1 MATKPRARLSRELIL
16 STAIELIDAQGDDAL
31 TFRQLGKM
39 LGSDP
44 TAVYRYFRNKDELL
58 LAMADELIAGAIQ
71 TLPDSDDWRVMMRS
85 IAVEGYRS
93 AIQHPRLAVLIAS
106 RTTQGEAEAAAIE
119 RVLATL
125 NRAGFDPE
133 ESVTIWRAFADSML
147 AWGGL
152 TSAFMTL
159 PVDVQA
165 KDVNAWTGT
174 YASADPVRFP
184 HLHQAA
190 PHIAASADK
199 DFFTDAMELMLDGIA
214 ARLAS
219 RSPARTTNPPVK
231 GST

>member
-1 MATKPRARLSRELIL
+1 MATATKPRARLSRELIL
-16 STAIELIDAQGDDAL
+16 STAMELIDAEGDDAL
-31 TFRQLGKM
+31 TFRHLGKM

-71 TLPDSDDWRVMMRS
+71 TLPDSDDWRVMLRGV
-85 IAVEGYRS
+85 AAEGYRS

-106 RTTQGEAEAAAIE
+106 RTTQGEAETAAIE
-119 RVLATL
+119 RVLAAL
-125 NRAGFDPE
+125 NLAGFDPE

-152 TSAFMTL
+152 TAAFMTL
-159 PVDVQA
+159 PVDVQE
-165 KDVNAWTGT
+165 KDVNAWTGR
-174 YASADPVRFP
+174 YASADSEQFP
-184 HLHQAA
+184 HLHAAA

-199 DFFTDAMELMLDGIA
+199 DFFTDAMEIMLDGIA

-219 RSPARTTNPPVK
+219 RPTK